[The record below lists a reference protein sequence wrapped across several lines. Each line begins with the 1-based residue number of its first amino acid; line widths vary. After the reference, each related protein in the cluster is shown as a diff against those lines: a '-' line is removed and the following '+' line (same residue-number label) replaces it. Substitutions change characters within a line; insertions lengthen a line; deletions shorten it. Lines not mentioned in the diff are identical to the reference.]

1 MKEKPKKTW
10 GQVRVDKGP
19 NSTMEKID
27 NLAKRDRRSRANV
40 VKILVEDAINK
51 GE

>member
-19 NSTMEKID
+19 DSTMEKID
-27 NLAKRDRRSRANV
+27 KIAKRTRRSRASV
-40 VKILVEDAINK
+40 VKVLVEEEFYNN
-51 GE
+51 